1 MHMQHESA
9 KRGSQIVGKRVIL
22 HTFEDEVNRQI
33 VRQFVDG
40 QILSI
45 QAHIRKQVQLMPVN
59 VKDDFSYRVFT
70 IVMQNWFD
78 FCEEKKIFWKTPV
91 HFVRFGLN
99 KWQIF

>member
-9 KRGSQIVGKRVIL
+9 ERGSQIVGKRVIL

-59 VKDDFSYRVFT
+59 GKDGFSYGVFAT
-70 IVMQNWFD
+70 VIQN
-78 FCEEKKIFWKTPV
+78 
-91 HFVRFGLN
+91 RFECCKQN
-99 KWQIF
+99 

>member
-59 VKDDFSYRVFT
+59 VKDDFSYGVFT
-70 IVMQNWFD
+70 TIVHNWFY
-78 FCEEKKIFWKTPV
+78 ERKNKIFFWKIPV
-91 HFVRFGLN
+91 YFVTGMLN
-99 KWQIF
+99 K

>member
-59 VKDDFSYRVFT
+59 VKDDFSYGVFT
-70 IVMQNWFD
+70 TIVHNWFY
-78 FCEEKKIFWKTPV
+78 EPKNKIFFWKIPV
-91 HFVRFGLN
+91 YFVTGILN
-99 KWQIF
+99 K

>member
-1 MHMQHESA
+1 MFLRISVDMHMQHESA

-78 FCEEKKIFWKTPV
+78 FREAKIN
-91 HFVRFGLN
+91 FGKLL
-99 KWQIF
+99 

>member
-1 MHMQHESA
+1 MQHESA

-78 FCEEKKIFWKTPV
+78 FREEKFLFWKTPV
-91 HFVRFGLN
+91 NFVTGLLN
-99 KWQIF
+99 K